1 MFKKNSQK
9 VGKEKE
15 TTKIKE
21 AKVFFLLFVVLWEK
35 LFFFLLTKKLDLL
48 LSWN

>member
-21 AKVFFLLFVVLWEK
+21 AKVFFLLFVVLWEN
-35 LFFFLLTKKLDLL
+35 FFSYSKKKLDLL